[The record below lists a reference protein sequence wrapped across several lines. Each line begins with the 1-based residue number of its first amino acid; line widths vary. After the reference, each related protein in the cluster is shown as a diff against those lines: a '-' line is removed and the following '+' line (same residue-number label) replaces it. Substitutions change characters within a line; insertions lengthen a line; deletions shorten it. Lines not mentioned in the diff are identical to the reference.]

1 MIIFTFKCLKYIV
14 IQYNMKIKFSF
25 LPLLFAIIAIVFSS
39 CNNEPGPWTPIVYNT
54 IANGA
59 PGIVLPLKSNGYGI
73 ASNITVYI
81 DSVTQYKRT
90 AASGCFGNDSGKM
103 NYKNIGQVL
112 VNDVAL
118 TIYPNNCYTS
128 NTGDGL
134 DNVFDFTGKAI
145 WKVNYSNVLTG
156 NVDAGVFPTTPII
169 VTKAEIDLDTTNII
183 QNFPVTNADTII
195 YAIGNGAGKF
205 ILKGKSKTST
215 SCAFTKE
222 ELASIGAT
230 SNGLIQ
236 VSAYKRI
243 KITPA
248 GKPEVFYFYNNT
260 AYVKQNVSIK

>member
-25 LPLLFAIIAIVFSS
+25 LPLLFTIIAIVFSS
-39 CNNEPGPWTPIVYNT
+39 CNSEPGPWTPIVYNT

-90 AASGCFGNDSGKM
+90 AASGCFGNDSGKT
-103 NYKNIGQVL
+103 N
-112 VNDVAL
+112 
-118 TIYPNNCYTS
+118 TS

-260 AYVKQNVSIK
+260 AYVKQKVLIK